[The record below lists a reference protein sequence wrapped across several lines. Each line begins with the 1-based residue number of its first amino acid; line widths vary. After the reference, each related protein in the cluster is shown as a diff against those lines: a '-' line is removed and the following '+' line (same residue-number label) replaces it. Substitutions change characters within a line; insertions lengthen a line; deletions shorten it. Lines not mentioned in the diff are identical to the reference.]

1 MEGVLALDTLAGL
14 YHALLW
20 PLLRASSFAAVAPVL
35 GARNVPA
42 RVRLTVALAL
52 ALLLLTVLP
61 APPEMVAFT
70 SEWWLAVLQQVVVG
84 LCIGFIFLFAFEAVA
99 LGAEAIS
106 AAAGLSFA
114 MLTDPLRGT
123 SSGVLAAFM
132 AVISML
138 IFLAMD
144 GHLRLVDALAASFVV
159 FPVGQALPGGDELM
173 AWLRFSA
180 IIFTGAAQVALPVLT
195 ALLAANLAL
204 GLVSRAAPALNLF
217 AIGFPATLLLVLLAM
232 WAWLPALTAPLGEL
246 FEQSFR
252 VAGSA
257 AVP

>member
-1 MEGVLALDTLAGL
+1 VEGVLALDALAAA
-14 YHALLW
+14 YHGLLW
-20 PLLRASSFAAVAPVL
+20 PLLRTTSFAVIAPVL

-42 RVRLTVALAL
+42 RARLTVALAL
-52 ALLLLTVLP
+52 AILLAAVLP
-61 APPEMVAFT
+61 APPDLVVFSAP
-70 SEWWLAVLQQVVVG
+70 WWLTVLQQVVVG
-84 LCIGFIFLFAFEAVA
+84 LCIGFVFLFAFEAVA

-106 AAAGLSFA
+106 AASGLSFA
-114 MLTDPLRGT
+114 QVTDPLRGT
-123 SSGVLAAFM
+123 NSGVLAGFM
-132 AVISML
+132 TVIVML

-144 GHLRLVDALAASFVV
+144 GHLRLVDALATSFLL
-159 FPVGQALPGGDELM
+159 FPVGEALPGPDQLM
-173 AWLRFSA
+173 VWMRFSA

-246 FEQSFR
+246 FEASFHM
-252 VAGSA
+252 ASGGG
-257 AVP
+257 

>member
-1 MEGVLALDTLAGL
+1 MEGVLALDALATA

-20 PLLRASSFAAVAPVL
+20 PLLRTSSFVAIAPVL
-35 GARNVPA
+35 GARNVTPRA
-42 RVRLTVALAL
+42 RLTMALAL
-52 ALLLLTVLP
+52 ALLLAMVLP
-61 APPEMVAFT
+61 APPEMPLFGAD
-70 SEWWLAVLQQVVVG
+70 WWLAVVQQVVVG
-84 LCIGFIFLFAFEAVA
+84 LAIGFIFLFAFEAVA

-114 MLTDPLRGT
+114 QLTDPLRGT

-132 AVISML
+132 TVIAML

-144 GHLRLVDALAASFVV
+144 GHLRLIDALVTSFTL
-159 FPVGQALPGGDELM
+159 FPVGGALPGPEQID

-180 IIFTGAAQVALPVLT
+180 IIFTGAAQVSLPVLT

-232 WAWLPALTAPLGEL
+232 WAWLPAITAPLGEL
-246 FEQSFR
+246 FDATFR
-252 VAGSA
+252 IATGA
-257 AVP
+257 A